1 VNPATLAAVMTPKRR
16 ETRAL
21 VAVLSALALAA
32 AANGCEII
40 ANFDT
45 SLIPAEG
52 GGDASYSLDGYSA
65 ADVGTSEDTGIG
77 TGPDSGPQGDGAVDS
92 SIAADSSQGTDG
104 TIADSTAADTSVA
117 DSKASD
123 TSVAD
128 TNAPDT
134 NAPDT
139 SAPDTSAPDTSV
151 EDASDDGG

>member
-16 ETRAL
+16 QTRAL

-65 ADVGTSEDTGIG
+65 ADVGTSEDTGIAP
-77 TGPDSGPQGDGAVDS
+77 GPDSGAQGDGAVDS
-92 SIAADSSQGTDG
+92 TAPVDSSQGTDAA
-104 TIADSTAADTSVA
+104 IADSTAPDTSVA
-117 DSKASD
+117 DSTASD

-128 TNAPDT
+128 TSAPDT
-134 NAPDT
+134 N
-139 SAPDTSAPDTSV
+139 APDTSAPDTSV